1 MLNSEKVKNKLMK
14 GCEEQMKTEHTI
26 KLGVIVKAELG
37 EATISIID
45 RLLKILENK
54 VTEEPTKEKK
64 NNEEVTKAK
73 APEEEIEKTVETVE
87 TEETEV
93 SLEQLRAELS
103 KIREK
108 GGKDLIKE
116 LLEYVGAN
124 KLSDVKKDD
133 YGKLMKKIKEVK

>member
-1 MLNSEKVKNKLMK
+1 
-14 GCEEQMKTEHTI
+14 MKTEHTI

-64 NNEEVTKAK
+64 NNEEVPKSEV
-73 APEEEIEKTVETVE
+73 PEKEIEKTAE

-93 SLEQLRAELS
+93 SLEQLRAGLS
-103 KIREK
+103 EIREK

-124 KLSDVKKDD
+124 KLSDVKKED

>member
-1 MLNSEKVKNKLMK
+1 
-14 GCEEQMKTEHTI
+14 MKTEHTI

-64 NNEEVTKAK
+64 NNEEVPKSEV
-73 APEEEIEKTVETVE
+73 PEKEIEKTAK

-93 SLEQLRAELS
+93 SLEQLRAGLS
-103 KIREK
+103 EIREK

-124 KLSDVKKDD
+124 KLSDVKKED

>member
-1 MLNSEKVKNKLMK
+1 
-14 GCEEQMKTEHTI
+14 MKTEHII
-26 KLGVIVKAELG
+26 KLGIIVKAELG
-37 EATISIID
+37 DATIDIID

-54 VTEEPTKEKK
+54 VVEKPAKEKK
-64 NNEEVTKAK
+64 DSEEVPKSEV
-73 APEEEIEKTVETVE
+73 PEKEIEKTVE